1 MNVRVLIGGVAIALG
16 LSVMELSCMTHDEP
30 VTAQR
35 PSNPTEAPEH
45 DPTFGVDV
53 EVSASPILTR

>member
-1 MNVRVLIGGVAIALG
+1 MNVRFLIAGVAIALG

-35 PSNPTEAPEH
+35 PTYPTEAPEN
-45 DPTFGVDV
+45 DQTSGVDV